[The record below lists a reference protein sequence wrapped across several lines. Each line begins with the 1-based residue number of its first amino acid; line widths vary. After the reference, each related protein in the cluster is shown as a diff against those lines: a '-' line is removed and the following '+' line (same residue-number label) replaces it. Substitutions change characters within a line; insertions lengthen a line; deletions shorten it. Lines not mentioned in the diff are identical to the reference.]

1 MCARQYTSNARSP
14 LPRGCLYA
22 MLLMAACSS
31 ESRLGSE
38 SAESRQGTVY
48 LKQISDPSFQ
58 AAHPIKIETAVIGK
72 VLSGILIRNNEP
84 AAASTSS
91 PSRAFAG
98 SDIGYLAPLI
108 SENLRRATSD
118 QQIGFRMG
126 DVAGVVYAYGRSL
139 YVTLTQYP
147 SGSDTATATTTDGG
161 ERTVAFIPEAAKRPD
176 SYLDPRSRQATLVID
191 YELLAILPSASLP
204 SASATSRS
212 GSGKPEP
219 SRDAEIE
226 ALRKELQEIK
236 KQLAE
241 QEADR
246 ARSQPKN
253 IPTQK

>member
-1 MCARQYTSNARSP
+1 
-14 LPRGCLYA
+14 

-118 QQIGFRMG
+118 QQVGFRMG

-147 SGSDTATATTTDGG
+147 SGSDTATATTTDGTGMG
-161 ERTVAFIPEAAKRPD
+161 EWTVAFIPEAAKRPD

-191 YELLAILPSASLP
+191 YELLAILPSASLA

-212 GSGKPEP
+212 GSEKPEP

-253 IPTQK
+253 IPPQK